1 MSQIYIVAGARSPLG
16 AFQGKLS
23 HLTAPELCSITIQ
36 ETIKRANVSIEDIQQ
51 VLIGCVLS
59 AGLKQNPARQ
69 AMRLAGMA
77 DGTGA
82 TTVNK
87 VCGSSMQTV
96 MLADALI
103 KNGQAQLIIAG
114 GMESMSNGPY
124 LLDKARAGYRMGHQ
138 KISDHIFV
146 DGLEDAETGLS
157 MGVLAQQMADQR
169 GYSREQM
176 DHLAILSL
184 NRAQDAISQ
193 GLFREEI
200 VPVEIKTA
208 KKRDVVENDE
218 LPFAANIDKIPL
230 LKPAFKV
237 EGTITAANAS
247 SLADGAVALLL
258 ASEDMV
264 KAKNLKPLAQIVA
277 STTHSQHPKDFTIAP
292 VGAIESL
299 LTKVGWH
306 IDEVDLWEINEAFAL
321 VPLLAIDTLNIDID
335 KVNIHGGACALGHP
349 LGATGARVIL
359 TLIYALKQTGGTKGI
374 AALCIGGGEATAI
387 AIEIV

>member
-1 MSQIYIVAGARSPLG
+1 MSQVYIVAGARSPLG

-23 HLTAPELCSITIQ
+23 HFTATELCSITIK
-36 ETIKRANVSIEDIQQ
+36 ETIKRANVSIADIQQ

-103 KNGQAQLIIAG
+103 KAGQAQLIIAG
-114 GMESMSNGPY
+114 GMESMSNAPY

-208 KKRDVVENDE
+208 KKLDVVENDE
-218 LPFAANIDKIPL
+218 SPFAANIGKIPL
-230 LKPAFKV
+230 LKAAFKV

-292 VGAIESL
+292 VGGIESL

-306 IDEVDLWEINEAFAL
+306 IDEVDLWEINEAFTL

-349 LGATGARVIL
+349 LGATGARIIL

-374 AALCIGGGEATAI
+374 AA
-387 AIEIV
+387 